1 MVTHLHGGAVCRAG
15 PHQPPRRG
23 LWRVEDRYHWR
34 LLVRPSD
41 LFELDS
47 VVLLTIVIAG
57 ARGDYEFE
65 ELPKDLLGALVR
77 APLTAAEWFSR
88 R

>member
-1 MVTHLHGGAVCRAG
+1 
-15 PHQPPRRG
+15 
-23 LWRVEDRYHWR
+23 